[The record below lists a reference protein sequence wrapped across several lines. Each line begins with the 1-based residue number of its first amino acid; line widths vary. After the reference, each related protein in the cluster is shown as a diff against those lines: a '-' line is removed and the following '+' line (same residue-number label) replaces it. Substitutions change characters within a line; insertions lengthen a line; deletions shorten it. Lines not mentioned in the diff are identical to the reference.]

1 MKSFWFISI
10 GNRLLFLQFRIEF
23 RVHNWEKSDHYG
35 ISRRRVVETTSAPI
49 KGLMVAAT
57 VAFGGS
63 FCIVLI
69 FL

>member
-1 MKSFWFISI
+1 M
-10 GNRLLFLQFRIEF
+10 
-23 RVHNWEKSDHYG
+23 HNWEKSDHYG

>member
-1 MKSFWFISI
+1 MHFFIPFPLETDFFFC
-10 GNRLLFLQFRIEF
+10 NFRIEF
-23 RVHNWEKSDHYG
+23 GMNNRKQADHYG

>member
-1 MKSFWFISI
+1 M
-10 GNRLLFLQFRIEF
+10 EF
-23 RVHNWEKSDHYG
+23 RVNNWEKSDHYG